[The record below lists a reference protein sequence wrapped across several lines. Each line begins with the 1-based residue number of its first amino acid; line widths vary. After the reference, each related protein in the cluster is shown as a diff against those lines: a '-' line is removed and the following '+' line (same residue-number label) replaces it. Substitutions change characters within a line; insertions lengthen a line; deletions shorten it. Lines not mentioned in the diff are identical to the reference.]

1 MIDWPSY
8 NQSLVRRG
16 QVLLDYDALDGWDHE
31 LSLMNHGKVGEP
43 YAYPDSFILLLGYMR
58 AYFHLPYRQTQ
69 GVVIAHASTKVPCIP
84 DYSTINRRVNKLD
97 IKINEKLGND
107 IVIALDSTGIKVANR
122 GEWMRHKWHVRK
134 GYLKIH
140 VAVDITRKR
149 ILSLEVTSEE
159 VHDGKMLSKLV
170 DNASSSSAADGGNH
184 VKGVLADGM
193 YDSNNNFRYLS
204 RNHIKSGIKTRS
216 NSKVRSN
223 NCHARN
229 MSVVKQQA
237 NLKIWKRSMSY
248 GHRWMAETA
257 FSSIKRMFGEHVTAR
272 KFPNMV
278 KEIFLKA
285 TLYNMFSRMA

>member
-16 QVLLDYDALDGWDHE
+16 QVLLDFDVLDGWDHE
-31 LSLMNHGKVGEP
+31 LSQMNHGKVGEP
-43 YAYPDSFILLLGYMR
+43 YDYPDSFMQLLGYMR

-69 GVVIAHASTKVPCIP
+69 GVVIAHASKKVPYIP
-84 DYSTINRRVNKLD
+84 DYSTISRRINKLD
-97 IKINEKLGND
+97 IKINERLGND

-122 GEWMRHKWHVRK
+122 GEWIRHKWHVRK

-140 VAVDITRKR
+140 VAVDIKKKR

-159 VHDGKMLSKLV
+159 VHDGKMLTKLV
-170 DNASSSSAADGGNH
+170 DNASHAAGGNR
-184 VKGVLADGM
+184 VKGIVADGM
-193 YDSNNNFRYLS
+193 YDSNKNFRYLS
-204 RNHIKSGIKTRS
+204 KNHIKPGIKTRS
-216 NSKVRSN
+216 NSKVKPT

-229 MSVVKQQA
+229 MSVIRQQT
-237 NLKIWKRSMSY
+237 NHKRWKCSVSY
-248 GHRWMAETA
+248 GHRWMAETV

-272 KFPNMV
+272 KIPNMV

-285 TLYNMFSRMA
+285 TLYNKFNRMT

>member
-16 QVLLDYDALDGWDHE
+16 QVLLDYDVLEDWDHE
-31 LSLMNHGKVGEP
+31 LSQMNHGKVGEP
-43 YAYPDSFILLLGYMR
+43 YAYPDSFIQLLGYMR
-58 AYFHLPYRQTQ
+58 AYFHLPFRQTQ

-84 DYSTINRRVNKLD
+84 NYSTISRRVSRLD
-97 IKINEKLGND
+97 IKIKINERLLGND

-122 GEWMRHKWHVRK
+122 GEWIRHKWHIRK

-140 VAVDITRKR
+140 VAVDIKNKK
-149 ILSLEVTSEE
+149 IISLEVTSEE

-170 DNASSSSAADGGNH
+170 DNASSSRGNH
-184 VKGVLADGM
+184 VKRVLADGM

-204 RNHIKSGIKTRS
+204 KNHIKPGIKTRS
-216 NSKVRSN
+216 NSKVRPT

-229 MSVVKQQA
+229 MSVIRQQT
-237 NLKIWKRSMSY
+237 NLERWKRSVSY

-285 TLYNMFSRMA
+285 TLYNMFNRMA